1 MKSDLVCVA
10 IIYCMHYVYIV
21 LCSKYLKIKLKD
33 SKMSDKLDQYNLF
46 DIGECQSCNNSYSN
60 PHILNCLHTF
70 CFECIKNMSRSSDPK
85 CAICREEFDL
95 QSDGLPQ
102 HYNNRS
108 FEDLANLRNL
118 MGSVKIGRSICD
130 LCKKAKA
137 NSYCRE
143 CKMIMCQHDA
153 NTHAKSS
160 KEKHNIFEL
169 TFLNDYN
176 NIFKLLPENTR
187 NQCKQHEEK
196 QIQLYCYICDDV
208 LCSECA
214 NESHLK
220 NRCYV
225 NEVDESFLGRREMVG
240 NIHKDQ
246 EKRIKEINSNRK
258 RLFEILQNIA
268 KQEEKLLKNIDD
280 HFETYIDQLR
290 TRHNKLNDTV
300 KTVFA
305 NRKAEIENAM
315 ESEEKFINESK
326 RLQEMTSFFLNDLP
340 GTHLFPPGVAMT
352 NRMDMFE
359 RNHSVISTDQNTI
372 EFSFSGDSQ
381 FVNDPERI
389 GKFNFRFPLGFE
401 TPRYTIDLIS
411 KIKLPKNVKIHGITR
426 TTKGELYVLLYND
439 KNDRNSEA
447 NTILRL
453 NSCFKPLK
461 KNKFLEQ
468 MTALD
473 DKTTISHFNATSEGK
488 VLIVDRNKKML
499 QSMKDGSIISAMS
512 GNSDSSS
519 SMLDPFN
526 VITGKGKGFIVYN
539 KEPHMLEFYNSDSK
553 LQHSFELYPVVKTAG
568 MPATPTTVREHT
580 FGVSPEPSH
589 DFIGGFIN
597 ISHPSKRATPE
608 TIQRVTHEPCTN
620 LQIATNSFGDIY
632 YVFENKGVVKRFSE
646 KGEELKEF
654 KFADS
659 KTEGPTKCHS
669 SSKVPLPSRPALERQ
684 GTLRKNKLQIIKPN
698 NLTIPLSNLAPS
710 KPASMKTLIAI
721 DYFDN
726 IYIYQRGHI
735 YVLDRSLESVRT
747 RGRIDFEPDFMMISE
762 MGHLMLVTQD
772 DAIIRVY

>member
-1 MKSDLVCVA
+1 
-10 IIYCMHYVYIV
+10 
-21 LCSKYLKIKLKD
+21 
-33 SKMSDKLDQYNLF
+33 MSDKLDQYNLF
-46 DIGECQSCNNSYSN
+46 DIGECQSCNGSYSN

-85 CAICREEFDL
+85 CTICREEFDL

-108 FEDLANLRNL
+108 FEDLANLKNL
-118 MGSVKIGRSICD
+118 MARIKVGSSICD
-130 LCKKAKA
+130 LCKKVKA

-169 TFLNDYN
+169 TFLKDYN

-196 QIQLYCYICDDV
+196 QIQLYCYNCDEV

-225 NEVDESFLGRREMVG
+225 NEVTESFLGRREMVG
-240 NIHKDQ
+240 NIRKDQ
-246 EKRIKEINSNRK
+246 EKRIKEINSNHK
-258 RLFEILQNIA
+258 TLFEILKNISE
-268 KQEEKLLKNIDD
+268 QEEELLKNIDD

-290 TRHNKLNDTV
+290 IRHNKLNNTI
-300 KTVFA
+300 KTVFS
-305 NRKAEIENAM
+305 NRRAEIETAM
-315 ESEEKFINESK
+315 ESEQKFVNESK
-326 RLQEMTSFFLNDLP
+326 RLRDMTSFFLNDLP

-372 EFSFSGDSQ
+372 EFSFTGDNQ
-381 FVNDPERI
+381 FVNDARRI

-411 KIKLPKNVKIHGITR
+411 KIKLPTNVKISGITR
-426 TTKGELYVLLYND
+426 AAKGELHVLLHND
-439 KNDRNSEA
+439 KNDRNSQA
-447 NTILRL
+447 YTILRL

-461 KNKFLEQ
+461 NKYLEP

-473 DKTTISHFNATSEGK
+473 DKTTISYFNATSEGK

-499 QSMKDGSIISAMS
+499 QSMRDGSIISAMS

-553 LQHSFELYPVVKTAG
+553 LQHSFELYPVVKTTG
-568 MPATPTTVREHT
+568 MPATPTTVRGHSFVT
-580 FGVSPEPSH
+580 SPEPSN
-589 DFIGGFIN
+589 DFISGFVN
-597 ISHPSKRATPE
+597 ISQSSKLATSE
-608 TIQRVTHEPCTN
+608 TNQKVAHEPYTN
-620 LQIATNSFGDIY
+620 LQIATNSFGDVY

-654 KFADS
+654 RFADS
-659 KTEGPTKCHS
+659 RTEGPAKCHS
-669 SSKVPLPSRPALERQ
+669 SSKVPLPSKLERQ
-684 GTLRKNKLQIIKPN
+684 GTLRKNRAQPNKPN
-698 NLTIPLSNLAPS
+698 NLMIPISILLPS
-710 KPASMKTLIAI
+710 KPVSMKTLIAI

-726 IYIYQRGHI
+726 VYIYQGQHI